1 MKLIQVDHPENV
13 LELTATQ
20 VMYPFGGSQQQ

>member
-20 VMYPFGGSQQQ
+20 VMYPFGGSKQ